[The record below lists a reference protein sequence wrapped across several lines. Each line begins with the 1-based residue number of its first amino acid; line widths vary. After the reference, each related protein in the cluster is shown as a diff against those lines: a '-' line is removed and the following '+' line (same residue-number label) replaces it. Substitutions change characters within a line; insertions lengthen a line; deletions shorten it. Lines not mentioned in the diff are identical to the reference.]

1 MTFPREI
8 ELAFDSNIACIWED
22 FPGVG
27 KTRSLEAFLK
37 ERNTFYVELIASIRE
52 PSDFGGMPLLNA
64 QEGTYRLAPPVWVKS
79 LLDHAKLGQRTCVF
93 VDELTTAAPAV
104 QAAVLRLFEDRVCG
118 EMELPDDCFML
129 AACNPPEI
137 ASNGFELSAP
147 LANRFMHIKPTFDPR
162 SFVMNF
168 PTYFMTDKGGGP
180 PTLPG
185 IDERKWLEERGRI
198 AAFLHTRPAQVLAF
212 PKEESKRSKAWP
224 SPRTWDKA
232 SRILAVA
239 HNIDDGLQGVAGC
252 VGEGVALEVA
262 NFLRHLDLPNPE
274 DLLKDP
280 TKFDMKKYK
289 GRGDMTF
296 AILSSVHAAITFKN
310 DAKRY
315 QAAWKII
322 GTVADAGLQDVGA
335 CWARP
340 FSRLLPKGTMPPPEV
355 MKFNKILTEAGVRYS
370 GS

>member
-1 MTFPREI
+1 MVPREI
-8 ELAFDSNIACIWED
+8 QLAFSANVPCIWED
-22 FPGVG
+22 MPGVG
-27 KTRSLEAFLK
+27 KTKGLEAYLD
-37 ERNTFYVELIASIRE
+37 EQNCTYVELIASIRE

-64 QEGTYRLAPPVWVKS
+64 HEGTYRLAPPSWVNT
-79 LLDHAKLGQRTCVF
+79 LLEACKQGRRTAVF

-118 EMELPDDCFML
+118 EVELPKDCFML
-129 AACNPPEI
+129 AACNPPDV
-137 ASNGFELSAP
+137 AANGYELSPP
-147 LANRFMHIKPTFDPR
+147 LANRFMHITPTFQAR
-162 SFVMNF
+162 EFVMDF
-168 PTYFMTDKGGGP
+168 PTYWGKP
-180 PTLPG
+180 PVISL
-185 IDERKWLEERGRI
+185 IDEKKWMKARGEL
-198 AAFLHTRPAQVLAF
+198 ASFLHTRPAKVLDF
-212 PKEESKRSKAWP
+212 PKEDSKRSKAWP

-239 HNIDDGLQGVAGC
+239 NNIDDALNGIAGC
-252 VGEGVALEVA
+252 VGQGVSLEVA
-262 NFLRHLDLPNPE
+262 QYLRNLDLPDPE

-280 TKFDMKKYK
+280 SKFDMKKYK
-289 GRGDMTF
+289 GRGDQTF
-296 AILSSVHAAITFKN
+296 AVLSSVHAAITFKN

-355 MKFNKILTEAGVRYS
+355 MKFSKILTEAGVRYS
-370 GS
+370 GN